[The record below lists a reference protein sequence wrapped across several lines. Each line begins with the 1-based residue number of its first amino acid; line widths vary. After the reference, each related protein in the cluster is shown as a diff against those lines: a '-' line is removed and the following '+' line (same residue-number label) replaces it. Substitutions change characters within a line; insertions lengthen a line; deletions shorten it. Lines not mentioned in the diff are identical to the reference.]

1 MAREPNFSGRRKRYP
16 TRTVIFNVYCAVIFM
31 FLMAP
36 LLVVIPISFSASD
49 YLQFPPSSYSTRWYM
64 EYFSSSSWIDAT
76 WRSLKV
82 AALTTLLA
90 TTLGTGVA
98 FSLVRG
104 TYPGKRLVE
113 QLMTAPIIMPT
124 IVYAVSAYSLFSTLG
139 LIGSWEGIALA
150 HTVHALPLVVLVV
163 VSSLRTF
170 DTSLEQAARGLGA
183 GWLTAVWHVTVPH
196 IRPALISGAFIAF
209 VSSFDELVIAMFL
222 SGINVT
228 LPKKMFD
235 NIIYEI
241 DPTIAAVSVLQ
252 IALVTVALACVW
264 RLSPGRT
271 PNTSLH

>member
-1 MAREPNFSGRRKRYP
+1 MPKSPASLF
-16 TRTVIFNVYCAVIFM
+16 FNLYCAAVFM
-31 FLMAP
+31 FLVAP

-49 YLQFPPSSYSTRWYM
+49 YLQFPPPGYSTRWYV
-64 EYFSSSSWIDAT
+64 EYFSSPSWIDAT

-82 AALTTLLA
+82 AALTTVLA
-90 TTLGTGVA
+90 TVLGTMVA

-104 TYPGKRLVE
+104 RYPGKRLVE
-113 QLMTAPIIMPT
+113 QLVTAPIIMPT

-139 LIGSWEGIALA
+139 LTSRWEGIALA
-150 HTVHALPLVVLVV
+150 HTVQAIPLVVLVV
-163 VSSLRTF
+163 ASSLRTF
-170 DTSLEQAARGLGA
+170 DTALEQAARGLGA
-183 GWLTAVWHVTVPH
+183 SWSLAVWNVTVPH

-252 IALVTVALACVW
+252 IALVTVSLACVW
-264 RLSPGRT
+264 RFGANRT
-271 PNTSLH
+271 QNMSLR